1 MDTIGGV
8 LDRDLA
14 QVGRLVGATAS
25 IAHAVRV
32 AVKRRAHN
40 ARHGVGI
47 VGACAQDQVMHHMYK
62 RHE

>member
-1 MDTIGGV
+1 MDTINGV
-8 LDRDLA
+8 LDRDPA
-14 QVGRLVGATAS
+14 QVGRLVSATAS